1 MVYVDKIAYIKPY
14 IEPDLPMTT
23 TASFEPLFPEDR
35 MLDPLVERTEKLV
48 QSSQQLLT
56 TRGTPLALAL
66 VPLLRAM
73 NSYYTNKIEGQHTTP
88 ARIEAALKREYAA
101 DAAER
106 RKQHLAIAHIDTES
120 ALEREWGG
128 LAVPALFEP
137 TRVAEIH
144 RRFFDEL
151 PVEDRCTDEGDPVVP
166 GALRTRDVT
175 VGRHLAPEPA
185 MLQPLLDAWAARYS
199 RIRAI
204 DYQLVGVACSHH
216 RLAWIHP
223 FLDGNGRVARLH
235 SHLALHAAGLTQGLW
250 SPLRGLARE
259 HEQYYARLSA
269 ADQTRRNDLDGR
281 GNLSQEELVQFAGF
295 FLDCC
300 LDQVAFM
307 TRMTQ
312 FDGFKDRLMD
322 LLRFL
327 EANPWTI
334 VSEKSV
340 IKPETTALAM
350 EFVALRR
357 SVTRAE
363 FSQMLG
369 VSDVQAR
376 RIVRSLTDFG
386 LLDSP
391 SHRAELSFALPLRS
405 LRFLFPRLWPEVEQ
419 E

>member
-1 MVYVDKIAYIKPY
+1 
-14 IEPDLPMTT
+14 MTT

-35 MLDPLVERTEKLV
+35 MLEPLVERTEQLI
-48 QSSQQLLT
+48 QSSVQLLSA
-56 TRGTPLALAL
+56 RGTPLGAAL

-88 ARIEAALKREYAA
+88 ARIEAALKQDYVA

-106 RKQHLAIAHIDTES
+106 RKQLLAIAHIETES
-120 ALEREWGG
+120 ALEEEWGA
-128 LAVPALFEP
+128 LAVPALFGP
-137 TRVAEIH
+137 ARVAKIH
-144 RRFFDEL
+144 QRFFAVL
-151 PVEDRCTDEGDPVVP
+151 PVEDRFTDEGAPIVP
-166 GALRTRDVT
+166 GELRHQNVT
-175 VGRHLAPEPA
+175 VGRHLAPEPD
-185 MLQPLLDAWAARYS
+185 MLQPLLDTWAARYS
-199 RIRAI
+199 RIRTI
-204 DYQLVGVACSHH
+204 DYQLIGIACSHH

-235 SHLALHAAGLTQGLW
+235 SHLALHAAGLTHGLW
-250 SPLRGLARE
+250 SPLRGFARE

-281 GNLSQEELVQFAGF
+281 GNLSQEGLVQFAGF

-300 LDQVAFM
+300 VDQVSFM

-312 FDGFKDRLMD
+312 FDGVVNRLMD

-327 EANPWTI
+327 EANPWSI
-334 VSEKSV
+334 GSEKSV
-340 IKPETTALAM
+340 IKPEATGLAM

-357 SVTRAE
+357 PLTRAG

-376 RIVRSLTDFG
+376 RIVRSLIDFG
-386 LLDSP
+386 LLSSP
-391 SHRAELSFALPLRS
+391 THRGELAFALPLAS
-405 LRFLFPRLWPEVEQ
+405 LRLLFPRLWPEVEQ
-419 E
+419 D